1 MNLLFL
7 CYTNIRIGGNM
18 RKKQK
23 RTSSKWFLVVILFLS
38 LVGIVL
44 CSQTLF
50 QKQEIMNSEKPKIQ
64 VIDEESKSRP
74 YAVMI
79 NNLSVARKYH
89 SGLQD
94 AYLVYEM
101 IVEGGITRF
110 LAIFQ
115 DTNTSVIGPIRSARP
130 YYLDYVMEHDAYFVH
145 WGFSEEAKKD
155 IKTYGI
161 QNLNGLYQDRYFWKD
176 RTLPVATEHT
186 AFTSMEKLKQGIHDS
201 SYRNIRKGNFLF
213 SYSSEEVNLEEG
225 STANVI
231 EIPYSNSSV
240 TSYRYNQETKLYERF
255 VNQEPHV
262 DYVTKKQYTA
272 KNIITYQ
279 VKNTSIDSYGRQ
291 KLDTV
296 SKGEGYYITNGVAKK
311 IMFEKTSR
319 SGKTKY
325 TYLDGTEVVL
335 NDGNTWIQIQ
345 PTSQSFII
353 TE

>member
-1 MNLLFL
+1 M
-7 CYTNIRIGGNM
+7 
-18 RKKQK
+18 
-23 RTSSKWFLVVILFLS
+23 
-38 LVGIVL
+38 
-44 CSQTLF
+44 
-50 QKQEIMNSEKPKIQ
+50 
-64 VIDEESKSRP
+64 
-74 YAVMI
+74 
-79 NNLSVARKYH
+79 
-89 SGLQD
+89 
-94 AYLVYEM
+94 
-101 IVEGGITRF
+101 
-110 LAIFQ
+110 
-115 DTNTSVIGPIRSARP
+115 
-130 YYLDYVMEHDAYFVH
+130 
-145 WGFSEEAKKD
+145 
-155 IKTYGI
+155 
-161 QNLNGLYQDRYFWKD
+161 
-176 RTLPVATEHT
+176 
-186 AFTSMEKLKQGIHDS
+186 
-201 SYRNIRKGNFLF
+201 
-213 SYSSEEVNLEEG
+213 
-225 STANVI
+225 
-231 EIPYSNSSV
+231 
-240 TSYRYNQETKLYERF
+240 YERF